1 MQSTVTSQDII
12 AMEGR
17 YVAQTYKRTPVVL
30 ERGQGVELWD
40 VEGLRYLDF
49 IAGIAVNPLGHCPAV
64 VQEALREQSGRL
76 MHVSNLFHTVPQT
89 LLARDLCES
98 SFADRVFFCNS
109 GTEAV
114 EGALKF
120 ARKTTGRTDF
130 ICFEGSFHGRTMGAL
145 SITSNEKYR
154 KPFAP
159 MVPGARFCPFNDLKA
174 VTEAMDDSVAAV
186 VVEPVQGEG
195 GIFVSQAGFLQALR
209 ELCDA
214 NGCLLIFDEVQCGL
228 GRTGKLWAHL
238 YDGVTPDLMLL
249 AKPLGSGL
257 PIGAILMTEK
267 VASHLVPG
275 DHGTTFG
282 GSPLICAVAH
292 RVFQELS
299 SPTLLAHV
307 NRVGEFLGRGLNE
320 LASRHPEIVEVRGR
334 GLMWAVGLQESLPAA
349 KVVESAAKHRL
360 LLASAGA
367 NSVRLLP
374 PLVVEES
381 HVEEA
386 LRMLDA
392 AFQDAKP

>member
-1 MQSTVTSQDII
+1 MQSTVTSQEII
-12 AMEGR
+12 ALEGR
-17 YVAQTYKRTPVVL
+17 YVAQTYKRTPIVL

-40 VEGLRYLDF
+40 VEGQRYLDF

-76 MHVSNLFHTVPQT
+76 MHVSNLFHTVPHA

-109 GTEAV
+109 GTEAT

-120 ARKTTGRTDF
+120 ARKVTGRTDF
-130 ICFEGSFHGRTMGAL
+130 ICFEGSFHGRTMGSL

-159 MVPGARFCPFNDLKA
+159 MVPGARFCAFNDLRA
-174 VTEAMDDSVAAV
+174 VTEAMDSSVAAIV
-186 VVEPVQGEG
+186 IEPVQGEG
-195 GIFVSQAGFLQALR
+195 GIFASHPGFLQALR

-214 NGCLLIFDEVQCGL
+214 NECLLIFDEVQCGL

-238 YDGVTPDLMLL
+238 HDGVTPDIMTL
-249 AKPLGSGL
+249 AKPLGGGL
-257 PIGAILMTEK
+257 PVGAILMTQK
-267 VASHLVPG
+267 VADHLAPG

-282 GSPLICAVAH
+282 GSPLVCSVAH
-292 RVFQELS
+292 RVFGELS

-307 NRVGEFLGRGLNE
+307 NQVGEFMGRALNE
-320 LASRHPEIVEVRGR
+320 LATRHPEILEVRGR
-334 GLMWAVGLQESLPAA
+334 GLMWGLGLQESLPAA
-349 KVVESAAKHRL
+349 KVVEAAATHRL

-386 LRMLDA
+386 VSLLDA
-392 AFQDAKP
+392 AFQAAKA